1 MAFVCSSCTS
11 FKPIGL
17 LTCQATSPDCFIEA
31 RWLVEYVYFYSLM
44 VHFSI
49 HLTNDREIEIRI
61 EDRGNGRSEGGIW
74 AIFPQGVIKLKKIKA
89 EAY

>member
-1 MAFVCSSCTS
+1 
-11 FKPIGL
+11 
-17 LTCQATSPDCFIEA
+17 
-31 RWLVEYVYFYSLM
+31 M